1 MAECITLYH
10 TAQYSHPLVLLPRS
24 GFVYLKSDQASIG
37 YYVFRTST
45 SICERLNQTTLH
57 ESRLFCQESAGAVC
71 LTIDIIA
78 RCWLV
83 SQQDDIHGKKMWA
96 ALVKLQRWF
105 RRFPQKYHVPRRTA
119 VAMCLHERLG
129 EGSKLGSIGADMLI
143 ALLTSS
149 RCVSYALC

>member
-24 GFVYLKSDQASIG
+24 GFVYLKSDKASIG
-37 YYVFRTST
+37 YYIFRPST

-57 ESRLFCQESAGAVC
+57 ESRLSCQESVGAVC

-83 SQQDDIHGKKMWA
+83 SQQDDIHGKKMLA
-96 ALVKLQRWF
+96 ALVKLERWF
-105 RRFPQKYHVPRRTA
+105 RRFPQTYNVRTA

-129 EGSKLGSIGADMLI
+129 EVSKLGIIGADIIKLV
-143 ALLTSS
+143 A
-149 RCVSYALC
+149 C

>member
-57 ESRLFCQESAGAVC
+57 ESRLSCQESVGAVC

-83 SQQDDIHGKKMWA
+83 SQQDDIHGKKMLA
-96 ALVKLQRWF
+96 ALVKLHRWF
-105 RRFPQKYHVPRRTA
+105 RRFPQTYNVRTA

-129 EGSKLGSIGADMLI
+129 EVSKLGTIGADIIKLV
-143 ALLTSS
+143 A
-149 RCVSYALC
+149 C

>member
-1 MAECITLYH
+1 MAKCITLYH

-24 GFVYLKSDQASIG
+24 GFVYLKSDQSSIG
-37 YYVFRTST
+37 YYIFRTST
-45 SICERLNQTTLH
+45 NICKRLNQTTLH
-57 ESRLFCQESAGAVC
+57 ESRLSCQESVGAVC

-83 SQQDDIHGKKMWA
+83 SQQDDIHGKKMLA

-105 RRFPQKYHVPRRTA
+105 RRFPQTYNVRTA

-129 EGSKLGSIGADMLI
+129 EVSKLGTIGADIIKLV
-143 ALLTSS
+143 A
-149 RCVSYALC
+149 C

>member
-1 MAECITLYH
+1 MVKGITMYH
-10 TAQYSHPLVLLPRS
+10 TAQYADPMVLLPRS

-57 ESRLFCQESAGAVC
+57 ESRLSCQESVGAVC
-71 LTIDIIA
+71 LTIDIIG

-83 SQQDDIHGKKMWA
+83 SQQDDIHGKKMLA

-105 RRFPQKYHVPRRTA
+105 RRFPQTYNVRTA

-129 EGSKLGSIGADMLI
+129 EVSKLGTIGADIIKLV
-143 ALLTSS
+143 A
-149 RCVSYALC
+149 C

>member
-37 YYVFRTST
+37 YYIFRTST

-78 RCWLV
+78 RCSFV
-83 SQQDDIHGKKMWA
+83 SQQDDIHGKKMLA
-96 ALVKLQRWF
+96 ALVKLQLWV
-105 RRFPQKYHVPRRTA
+105 RRFPQTYNVRTA

-129 EGSKLGSIGADMLI
+129 EVSKLGTIGVDIIKLVA
-143 ALLTSS
+143 
-149 RCVSYALC
+149 C